1 MQRGTEYVVLQY
13 RLNLRAIS
21 QAEQTVNQVICGVK
35 DTAKN
40 VRKYSLLQ
48 WRTRS
53 SIRNVENHQI

>member
-21 QAEQTVNQVICGVK
+21 QAEQTVNKVICGVK

>member
-21 QAEQTVNQVICGVK
+21 QAEQTVNQVISGVK

>member
-35 DTAKN
+35 DRAKN